1 MFTEYFS
8 FGWNHIMS
16 WAATDHIL
24 FIVALAAIYT
34 INDSKHVLVLI
45 TAFTIG
51 HSITLALSACNWVK
65 IPTRT
70 IELLIPC
77 TIIATAV
84 FNLFQKNFTP
94 ASFRLNYVLALL
106 FGLVHGLGFANGL
119 KSLMGKTENIV
130 LPLLGFNV
138 GLEAGQIV
146 VVLSILMVCWLFVNR
161 LKVSRE
167 KWVVF
172 LSGAACSVAIYIIIQ
187 QRINQ

>member
-1 MFTEYFS
+1 LFKEYFF

-34 INDSKHVLVLI
+34 IKNTKEVLVLI

-51 HSITLALSACNWVK
+51 HSITLVLSAFNLVK
-65 IPTRT
+65 IPSRT

-84 FNLFQKNFTP
+84 FNLFQKKFTP
-94 ASFRLNYVLALL
+94 ASLRLNYVLALF

-119 KSLMGKTENIV
+119 KSLLGKTENIV

-146 VVLSILMVCWLFVNR
+146 VVLSILLVSWLFLNR

-172 LSGAACSVAIYIIIQ
+172 LSGAAISVAVHIIIE

>member
-1 MFTEYFS
+1 LFKEYFS
-8 FGWNHIMS
+8 FGWHHIIG
-16 WAATDHIL
+16 WGATDHIL

-34 INDSKHVLVLI
+34 INNIKQVLVLI

-51 HSITLALSACNWVK
+51 HSITLVLSSLNWVK

-77 TIIATAV
+77 TIITTAV
-84 FNLFQKNFTP
+84 FNLFQKKITP
-94 ASFRLNYVLALL
+94 SSFRLNYVLALL

-119 KSLMGKTENIV
+119 KSLLGKTENIV
-130 LPLLGFNV
+130 LPLLGFNI

-146 VVLSILMVCWLFVNR
+146 VVLTILLASWLFLNR

-172 LSGAACSVAIYIIIQ
+172 LSGAAISVAIHIIIH

>member
-1 MFTEYFS
+1 LFKEYFS
-8 FGWNHIMS
+8 FGWHHIIS
-16 WAATDHIL
+16 WGATDHIL

-34 INDSKHVLVLI
+34 INNIKQVLVLI

-51 HSITLALSACNWVK
+51 HSITLVLSSLNWVK

-77 TIIATAV
+77 TIITTAV
-84 FNLFQKNFTP
+84 FNLFQKKFTP
-94 ASFRLNYVLALL
+94 SSFRLNYVLALL

-119 KSLMGKTENIV
+119 KSLLGKTENIV
-130 LPLLGFNV
+130 LPLLGFNI

-146 VVLSILMVCWLFVNR
+146 VVLTILLASWLFLNR

-172 LSGAACSVAIYIIIQ
+172 LSGAAISVAIHIIIH

>member
-1 MFTEYFS
+1 MFREYFF

-16 WAATDHIL
+16 WGATDHIL

-34 INDSKHVLVLI
+34 IKNIKEVLVLI

-51 HSITLALSACNWVK
+51 HTITLVLSAFNLVK

-77 TIIATAV
+77 TIIATGV
-84 FNLFQKNFTP
+84 FNLFQKKFAP

-119 KSLMGKTENIV
+119 KSLLGKTENIV

-146 VVLSILMVCWLFVNR
+146 VVLSILLISWLFISR

-172 LSGAACSVAIYIIIQ
+172 LSGAACSVALHIIIQ
-187 QRINQ
+187 QCINQ